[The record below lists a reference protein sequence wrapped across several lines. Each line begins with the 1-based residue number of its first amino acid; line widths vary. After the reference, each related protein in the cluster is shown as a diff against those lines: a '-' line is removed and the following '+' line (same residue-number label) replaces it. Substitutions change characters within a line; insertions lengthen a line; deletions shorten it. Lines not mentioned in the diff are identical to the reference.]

1 MAIKPVVRMGNKEL
15 STPSLAVKEIS
26 TALQP
31 IIQDMRDTMQKEQGV
46 GIAAPQIAY
55 NHRIIMFGFE
65 ENERYPEEVAI
76 PFTILINPTIEIL
89 DEEMVDGWE
98 GCLSVPGLRGIV
110 PRYKKIR
117 YSGLDLNGQVISRV
131 AEGFHA
137 RVLQHECD
145 HIDGILYPERMKSMR
160 NFGFEEEM
168 QERMYSTIHKPE

>member
-1 MAIKPVVRMGNKEL
+1 MAIKPVVRMGNIEL
-15 STPSLAVKEIS
+15 GTPSLPVKEIS
-26 TALQP
+26 TALHP
-31 IIQDMRDTMQKEQGV
+31 IIQDMRDTMLKEQGV

-55 NHRIIMFGFE
+55 NQRIIMFGFE
-65 ENERYPEEVAI
+65 ENERYPEEAAI
-76 PFTILINPTIEIL
+76 PFTILINPTIEVL
-89 DEEMVDGWE
+89 DEEMIDGWE

-117 YSGLDLNGQVISRV
+117 YTGLDLNGQVVSRV

-160 NFGFEEEM
+160 DFGFEEEM
-168 QERMYSTIHKPE
+168 QERMYSTIHKPK